1 MLKSRNPFKNVCF
14 GKGSEKLN
22 FTMRVFKNTKIHWF
36 LKGFRKIAFRNEMFF
51 GLSIIDFLE
60 TMGSGFVVSD
70 SVSGP
75 IGVTKMNDTF
85 FRSCCLAMWMVAPY
99 DIVAGGFLLGSG
111 YCRRNRWRFLEYIL
125 FFGECV
131 LGPALIFG
139 RIGPRPAPWA
149 ALLFEHNSR
158 PRENGRRKKMRGGAF
173 KKRVTFIFVT
183 PIVLTTFPVL
193 KNLSST

>member
-1 MLKSRNPFKNVCF
+1 MCKNCMLKSRNPFKNVCF

-75 IGVTKMNDTF
+75 IGVTKINVTLFSQLLYCDVPGCS
-85 FRSCCLAMWMVAPY
+85 RHCCRGVPVGDWLLPKRG
-99 DIVAGGFLLGSG
+99 GGFLNTFSFAGNVFLG
-111 YCRRNRWRFLEYIL
+111 R
-125 FFGECV
+125 
-131 LGPALIFG
+131 
-139 RIGPRPAPWA
+139 
-149 ALLFEHNSR
+149 H
-158 PRENGRRKKMRGGAF
+158 
-173 KKRVTFIFVT
+173 
-183 PIVLTTFPVL
+183 
-193 KNLSST
+193 